1 MKPAFFIGILKSII
15 HIQKKLSFF
24 FLFYN
29 FKKKTLASGQK
40 KKANKKFIL
49 EAEFWKVVF
58 LLRENLVEN
67 LDCKYARTCFEPKGG
82 WQAIKNMPL
91 FTETNKGHLL
101 KCSKTLL
108 NNQLL
113 GSGYFYYLSYSFIKA
128 CIKDYIKPLD
138 DLMSV
143 FDSQYL
149 KSEPCEH
156 LWTIVRWKIVAEEF
170 FKKAFFSEYEIDW
183 ESNQKDMCTEGV
195 TSQETELKYGS
206 LHWGYFSPPTPPLL
220 HHSQRTLSQR
230 VHFFHFFREF
240 NTVVKS

>member
-1 MKPAFFIGILKSII
+1 MD
-15 HIQKKLSFF
+15 
-24 FLFYN
+24 
-29 FKKKTLASGQK
+29 K

-67 LDCKYARTCFEPKGG
+67 LDCKYARICFEPKGG

-108 NNQLL
+108 SNQLL

-128 CIKDYIKPLD
+128 YIKDCIKPLD
-138 DLMSV
+138 DLMSA

-149 KSEPCEH
+149 KSEPCED
-156 LWTIVRWKIVAEEF
+156 LWTIVWWKIVAEEF

-183 ESNQKDMCTEGV
+183 KSNQKDMCTEGV
-195 TSQETELKYGS
+195 TSQKTELKYGS
-206 LHWGYFSPPTPPLL
+206 LHWGYFSPPTPQLL
-220 HHSQRTLSQR
+220 HHSRRTLSQR
-230 VHFFHFFREF
+230 VHFFHFF
-240 NTVVKS
+240 